1 MMIGDGAGCRILV
14 VEDETF
20 IAMLIEDVLKAI
32 GCDVIGPTGKLETA
46 LQLASDA
53 ALDAAIL
60 DVSIRGGKIYPVA
73 ERLLARDIPF
83 VLSSGYNDR
92 ALPEN
97 LRNKPRLIKP
107 FTTAQLEEKIM
118 YLCGEIAK
126 R

>member
-32 GCDVIGPTGKLETA
+32 GCEVIGPTGKLETA

>member
-1 MMIGDGAGCRILV
+1 MTGGDGAGCRILV

-32 GCDVIGPTGKLETA
+32 GCDVVGPTGKLETA

-107 FTTAQLEEKIM
+107 FTTAQLEEQIR
-118 YLCGEIAK
+118 YLCGEVAK